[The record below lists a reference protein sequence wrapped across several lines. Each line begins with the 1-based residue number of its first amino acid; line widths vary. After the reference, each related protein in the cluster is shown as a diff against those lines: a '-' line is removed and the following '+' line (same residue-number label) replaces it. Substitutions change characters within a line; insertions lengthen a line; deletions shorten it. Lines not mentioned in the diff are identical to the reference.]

1 MRGTCHEIRLCFRNL
16 YLPPANTSC
25 EKVMFLQVSVC
36 PQRRGGG
43 QYAWL
48 RGMHD
53 WEGCVCGWGWGHVWS
68 GREHVWLGTGRV
80 VCMAGDGAHVW
91 SGKEHVWLGTGRG
104 VCMAGDGAHVWL
116 GRGVHSWGLEGGM
129 CLAGEGVPPY
139 GLQAGGMHPTE
150 ILSCL

>member
-1 MRGTCHEIRLCFRNL
+1 
-16 YLPPANTSC
+16 
-25 EKVMFLQVSVC
+25 MFSKSIFTARKHKLWEGNVFTGVC
-36 PQRRGGG
+36 LSTKEGGG

-91 SGKEHVWLGTGRG
+91 
-104 VCMAGDGAHVWL
+104 L

-129 CLAGEGVPPY
+129 CLAGEGVY
-139 GLQAGGMHPTE
+139 GWGGGTPVRLASWRYASYWNTVLF
-150 ILSCL
+150 ILMFFFQLNIASFWHCTSLCWFL